1 MDLRVNNGME
11 LILASASPRRSEILA
26 SLGVKFSVCVSDA
39 DESSTLTSPE
49 LLTEELAKRK
59 GLAVAELLCERAN
72 GKIILSCDTV
82 VYCDGEILGKPC
94 DDSDAR
100 RMLRMLSGKAHRVVS
115 GICLI
120 SDGVCRTASESTDV
134 HFGTLSDADI
144 DFMIETGEARD
155 KAGAYAVQGL
165 ASMWIEGLSGD
176 YFNVVGLPVNLLN
189 RTLREHFGADLR
201 SFIR

>member
-1 MDLRVNNGME
+1 ME
-11 LILASASPRRSEILA
+11 LILASASPRRSEILS

-39 DESSTLTSPE
+39 DESSSLPSPE

-59 GLAVAELLCERAN
+59 GFAVAGSLGDNAH

-82 VYCDGEILGKPC
+82 VCCDGQILGKPC
-94 DDSDAR
+94 DDLDAR

-120 SDGVCRTASESTDV
+120 SDGVYYTASESTFV
-134 HFGTLSDADI
+134 TFGKLDEDDI

-165 ASMWIEGLSGD
+165 ASMWIEKLDGD

-189 RTLREHFGADLR
+189 RVLKERFGFSLRELSR
-201 SFIR
+201 

>member
-1 MDLRVNNGME
+1 ME
-11 LILASASPRRSEILA
+11 LILASASPRRSEILS
-26 SLGVKFSVCVSDA
+26 SLGVAFTLHVSDA
-39 DESSTLTSPE
+39 DESFDSVSPE

-59 GLAVAELLCERAN
+59 GNAVRLSLGEGARDKL
-72 GKIILSCDTV
+72 ILSCDTV
-82 VYCDGEILGKPC
+82 VYCDGEILGKPR

-120 SDGVCRTASESTDV
+120 HGDVTVTRSESTDV
-134 HFGTLSDADI
+134 KFGELTDGDI
-144 DFMIETGEARD
+144 EFFIEKGEARD

-165 ASMWIEGLSGD
+165 ASMNIERLEGD

-189 RTLREHFGADLR
+189 RTLNECFGISLR
-201 SFIR
+201 SLIR